1 MPTITFKI
9 RFEPEGQIG
18 RGKIELLEEIAAF
31 GSISAGA
38 RRMNMSY
45 KRAWDLVE
53 EMNRIFGKPVLDT
66 QKGGRSGGGA
76 RLTPIG
82 LATVTRYRAIERAI
96 EAAAAPHVE
105 ALAAEIKERGIEERG
120 IEER

>member
-1 MPTITFKI
+1 MPTVTFKI

-18 RGKIELLEEIAAF
+18 PGKVELLEEIAAF

-53 EMNRIFGKPVLDT
+53 EMNTIFGKPVLDT

-76 RLTPIG
+76 RLTPTG
-82 LATVTRYRAIERAI
+82 LAIVARYRAVERAI

-105 ALAAEIKERGIEERG
+105 ALAAEIAGK
-120 IEER
+120 